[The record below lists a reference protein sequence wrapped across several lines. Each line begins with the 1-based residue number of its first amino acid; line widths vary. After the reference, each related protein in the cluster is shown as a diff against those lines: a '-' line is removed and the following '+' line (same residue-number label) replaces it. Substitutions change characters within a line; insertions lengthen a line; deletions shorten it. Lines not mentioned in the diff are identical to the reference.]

1 MSSKED
7 TGKGG
12 VKIRLLLLEFQECQ
26 HCGSFVLARGAKRRN
41 FFFRKGRLVPAFF
54 PGHKI
59 RDTLFVA
66 SSLCMMSVVIFVG
79 TMLNVFYSG
88 SALNLELHE

>member
-26 HCGSFVLARGAKRRN
+26 HCGSFVLLRGSKRR
-41 FFFRKGRLVPAFF
+41 KKTTAGIVTE
-54 PGHKI
+54 I
-59 RDTLFVA
+59 
-66 SSLCMMSVVIFVG
+66 
-79 TMLNVFYSG
+79 
-88 SALNLELHE
+88 